1 MNLCCRHR
9 TATAHS
15 RSVGHLPA
23 LNWRG
28 RRGGG
33 DSSIVPSHIS
43 WTTRCCSSKPPF
55 ACTTHHYH
63 HTHYFLWRHFTRF
76 GGNVVCV
83 EETALSTCTCIRV
96 DSFCSVGL
104 QFGLKLFSFSV
115 STNILNSP
123 KVVFCILSFCLMHYF
138 SNVCSVVILC
148 LSLFFFNGLNIKTNC
163 LSCRN
168 GFNGVSA
175 GFLDIFAQLYK

>member
-9 TATAHS
+9 TAAAHS

-23 LNWRG
+23 LDW

-33 DSSIVPSHIS
+33 NSSIVPSHIS
-43 WTTRCCSSKPPF
+43 WTTRCCSSKLPS
-55 ACTTHHYH
+55 ACTTRHYH

-115 STNILNSP
+115 SRNILNSP

-138 SNVCSVVILC
+138 SNVFSVVILC
-148 LSLFFFNGLNIKTNC
+148 LSLFFFNGLNIKTN
-163 LSCRN
+163 S
-168 GFNGVSA
+168 
-175 GFLDIFAQLYK
+175 